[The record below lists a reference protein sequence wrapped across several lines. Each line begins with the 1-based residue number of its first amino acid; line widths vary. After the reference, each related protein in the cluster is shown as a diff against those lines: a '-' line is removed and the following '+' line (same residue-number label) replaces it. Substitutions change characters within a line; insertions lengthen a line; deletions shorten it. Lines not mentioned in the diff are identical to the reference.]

1 MKKPQYLWAIAL
13 AALPIATQGFSQ
25 EVTSIPGSVS
35 TVNLALTLSKTVAGT
50 VAKDANGKPIKKGTE
65 GAGAASS
72 NEWTITDK
80 KGDET
85 TTYEEV
91 TKILTTKYS
100 TKEFLA
106 DLVELEIIPDAK
118 GWTIQKMQE
127 TISDEG
133 GLDIG
138 TVKFFLAKKGETPI
152 SIDSIIALSGSA
164 KISGINLKTVTKVTP
179 GTPEIPE
186 VPAVPATED
195 TPEIPAVPAVPAVEE
210 VLISES
216 ISYSEALKFA
226 GSLVL
231 NVGEYTISTSG
242 IYTGSQKLGKT
253 KAKEDVILSGAG
265 KISSL
270 SGISNSSEI
279 VEGSASFAN
288 GAAADVSAY

>member
-13 AALPIATQGFSQ
+13 AVLPIATQGFSQ

-179 GTPEIPE
+179 GTP
-186 VPAVPATED
+186 ATEETEG
-195 TPEIPAVPAVPAVEE
+195 TPDVVVNLPP
-210 VLISES
+210 
-216 ISYSEALKFA
+216 SYSEALKFA

-288 GAAADVSAY
+288 GAAADVSAYFPVEEEEEEVLP

>member
-106 DLVELEIIPDAK
+106 DLVELEIISDAK

-138 TVKFFLAKKGETPI
+138 TVKFFLAKKGETPK
-152 SIDSIIALSGSA
+152 SIDSIIALSSSA

-179 GTPEIPE
+179 GTP
-186 VPAVPATED
+186 ATEETEG
-195 TPEIPAVPAVPAVEE
+195 TPDVVVNLPP
-210 VLISES
+210 
-216 ISYSEALKFA
+216 SYSEALKFA

-288 GAAADVSAY
+288 GAAADVSAYFPVEEEEEVLP